1 MDFTLQPGKI
11 SKPKGP
17 LLVCV
22 LDGYGERSR
31 NAACAALPH
40 AAGLLAGD

>member
-22 LDGYGERSR
+22 LDGYGEQPQRCMRRSSACQKGCWQ
-31 NAACAALPH
+31 AA
-40 AAGLLAGD
+40 